1 MKGIKKKRKA
11 QKQRDFDIIE
21 LMKNSHINQP
31 EVLRMLNYNTLGSHL
46 KRGIVNFC
54 GKISRGLKKPT
65 QRFIAD
71 MVYGLIAGKSC
82 FLTEIARKLN
92 EKIALDKTVER
103 LSRNLM
109 NFEEANE
116 LTENYIGEVKKHFD
130 ESTVLIIDDGDVAK
144 PHSTKLEGICR
155 VRDGSTGELTDG
167 YWSAGVSALTANQKQ
182 PIPVYSR
189 IYSTKEV
196 DYKSNNAETIK
207 SLEFLSKHFPKEN
220 IRTLDR
226 GYDGGYIF
234 DYFIPRKES
243 FIVRTTGNRNCIHN
257 EKKRLISKLAA
268 EYKGEYTL
276 KFESKDGKKVKCKI
290 SIVPIKLPDYPDC
303 KLNLVVCNGFG
314 KEPLMLITN
323 LSSNDDRLCLTITK
337 VYLMRWRIEEY
348 YRFKKQGFKFEK
360 FLVRS
365 LKSIRNLDLLL
376 SVAIG
381 HIGML
386 SEKVEESVEVMAIVH
401 ASKRLYGLSLFTFYA
416 ISDGLCAIFSKFY
429 TGIQSFF
436 LKPKPSLQL
445 MLPGLG

>member
-1 MKGIKKKRKA
+1 MKR
-11 QKQRDFDIIE
+11 
-21 LMKNSHINQP
+21 SHTNKT
-31 EVLRMLNYNTLGSHL
+31 EVLHMINYSILGHHL

-54 GKISRGLKKPT
+54 GKITKGLYKPT
-65 QRFIAD
+65 QKFVAD
-71 MVYGLIAGKSC
+71 MVYGLISSKSC
-82 FLTEIARKLN
+82 YLTEIARNLN

-109 NFEEANE
+109 NFDGEKE
-116 LTENYIGEVKKHFD
+116 LTENYIETLKTNFD
-130 ESTVLIIDDGDVAK
+130 KRTVLIIDDGDVSK

-189 IYSTKEV
+189 IYSTEEP

-257 EKKRLISKLAA
+257 GKKRLISELAA
-268 EYKGEYTL
+268 NYKGEYML
-276 KFESKDGKKVKCKI
+276 EFESKDGKKVKCKI
-290 SIVPIKLPDYPDC
+290 SIVPIKLPKYPDC
-303 KLNLVVCNGFG
+303 ELNLVVCNGFG

-323 LSSNDDRLCLTITK
+323 LSNDDNRLCVTITK

-376 SVAIG
+376 TVAIG

-401 ASKRLYGLSLFTFYA
+401 ASKRLYGLSLFAFYA
-416 ISDGLCAIFSKFY
+416 ISDGLYTIFSKLY

-436 LKPKPSLQL
+436 RKPEPSLQL
-445 MLPGLG
+445 MLPGMS

>member
-1 MKGIKKKRKA
+1 
-11 QKQRDFDIIE
+11 
-21 LMKNSHINQP
+21 
-31 EVLRMLNYNTLGSHL
+31 
-46 KRGIVNFC
+46 
-54 GKISRGLKKPT
+54 
-65 QRFIAD
+65 
-71 MVYGLIAGKSC
+71 
-82 FLTEIARKLN
+82 
-92 EKIALDKTVER
+92 
-103 LSRNLM
+103 M
-109 NFEEANE
+109 NFEGGEE
-116 LTENYIGEVKKHFD
+116 LSESYIETVKKNFD

-155 VRDGSTGELTDG
+155 VRDGSTGSITGG

-189 IYSTKEV
+189 IYSSEEP

-243 FIVRTTGNRNCIHN
+243 FIVRSTGARNCIHN
-257 EKKRLISKLAA
+257 GKTQLISKLAKN
-268 EYKGEYTL
+268 YKGQFTL

-290 SIVPIKLPDYPDC
+290 SIVPIKLPGYPDC
-303 KLNLVVCNGFG
+303 ELNLVVCNGFG

-323 LSSNDDRLCLTITK
+323 LSSDDKRLCVTITK

-348 YRFKKQGFKFEK
+348 YRFKKQGFNFEK
-360 FLVRS
+360 FLVRT

-376 SVAIG
+376 TVAIG

-386 SEKVEESVEVMAIVH
+386 SERVNDSIEVIEIIH

-416 ISDGLCAIFSKFY
+416 ISDGLSAIFDKLY

-436 LKPKPSLQL
+436 RKPEPSLQL
-445 MLPGLG
+445 LLPWAV